1 MRGNQLGFI
10 AQEVKEILPSMILE
24 EPNEEKTLGLKYN
37 EFIPL
42 LVKSVQEL
50 KKELDAAKAEI
61 EILKNEQK

>member
-50 KKELDAAKAEI
+50 KQELDAAKAEI

>member
-1 MRGNQLGFI
+1 
-10 AQEVKEILPSMILE
+10 MILE